1 MHASRPT
8 ESFASSLKPSTRPCL
23 RGTPHHSNSLE
34 RRGSRKLGA
43 EDRSQESLWEP
54 GRLPVLLGVQA
65 VLFIQRD
72 GSSREAC
79 GLQMGSL
86 LLPGDGEWEGKVGCC
101 VLHSVL
107 RARWLLLVCLRVVDE
122 MIAPEGNKYTLEAG
136 RSWIGAYI
144 LRVFEKGKKK
154 EDGDALRSFKN
165 HPSINLNLV
174 HLLVIPPGLVV
185 IEVMPPRSITATSI
199 SDEPPGAQADLLQDG
214 DVDREDLAK
223 SNGTLA
229 AAS

>member
-34 RRGSRKLGA
+34 QRGSRNLGV

-54 GRLPVLLGVQA
+54 GRLPVLLDVQA

-79 GLQMGSL
+79 
-86 LLPGDGEWEGKVGCC
+86 EWEGKVGCC

-107 RARWLLLVCLRVVDE
+107 RARWLLLVCLRV
-122 MIAPEGNKYTLEAG
+122 
-136 RSWIGAYI
+136 
-144 LRVFEKGKKK
+144 
-154 EDGDALRSFKN
+154 LRSFKN
-165 HPSINLNLV
+165 HPSINLNVV

-229 AAS
+229 AASWTDLGRLGEAFQNDAGKSLGVQ